1 MAMKLISNLLLAL
14 VLGLGMATAA
24 NACPLCKDGIPE
36 AEDGTSDNYDP
47 ERLSRAY
54 NYSIYG
60 FIGMTYGLGTTMGI
74 WVYRNYRKKN
84 AQQETNPETPL

>member
-1 MAMKLISNLLLAL
+1 MKLLSNLLLAV

-24 NACPLCKDGIPE
+24 SACPLCKDGIPE
-36 AEDGTSDNYDP
+36 AEDGTEGNSDP

-54 NYSIYG
+54 NYSIYA
-60 FIGMTYGLGTTMGI
+60 FIGMTYGLGATMGI

-84 AQQETNPETPL
+84 AEPDSNPENAAQ

>member
-1 MAMKLISNLLLAL
+1 MKLLSNLLLAL

-36 AEDGTSDNYDP
+36 AEDGTSDNNDP

-54 NYSIYG
+54 NYSIYT

-84 AQQETNPETPL
+84 AEQDSSSDVAAN

>member
-1 MAMKLISNLLLAL
+1 MKLISNLLLAL

-54 NYSIYG
+54 NYSIYA

-74 WVYRNYRKKN
+74 WVYRNYRKNN
-84 AQQETNPETPL
+84 AQQESNPETPL